1 MVLLGTF
8 SLPLSDI
15 WLFSS
20 TWDSLGMKM
29 LPGLANILGLLLRE
43 CSYFPQVKLFLFEDT
58 ASPNG
63 LLSSSFV
70 SSAIFSFSSAPAN
83 SRSDFY
89 AFSWFSFNSFSSCSI
104 GNGLTEKL
112 LWTFSSLLSSFFTCR
127 RGDSFKTTLIFGF
140 IFVFFAFT

>member
-1 MVLLGTF
+1 MVLLGTL
-8 SLPLSDI
+8 SLSLSDI

-20 TWDSLGMKM
+20 TWDSLGIKI
-29 LPGLANILGLLLRE
+29 LPGLANMLGLLLRE
-43 CSYFPQVKLFLFEDT
+43 CSYFPHVVLFLPEDT

-70 SSAIFSFSSAPAN
+70 SSAGFSSASEN

-89 AFSWFSFNSFSSCSI
+89 AFSWFSFNLISSLPI
-104 GNGLTEKL
+104 GNGFTVESPMV
-112 LWTFSSLLSSFFTCR
+112 FSSLLSSFFMLR
-127 RGDSFKTTLIFGF
+127 SGDSFKTTLIFGF